1 MKHPESVFS
10 IFIKHLALRW
20 RQSEPARFAI
30 VGAYN
35 ALFGLAIFA
44 LLHQALHGHLH
55 YLVILP
61 IAHVFAVINA
71 FIGHRLW
78 TYRVQGNLLIDF
90 LRFNVSYLG
99 LLVLG
104 MIAMPLLVNGA
115 GVHPIVA
122 SAMTLVLT
130 TLASFFA
137 HKYISFRRKN
147 ESHRKKHDRRP
158 PHPKRENKVI

>member
-1 MKHPESVFS
+1 MKHPESVLSFS
-10 IFIKHLALRW
+10 IKHLVLRW
-20 RQSEPARFAI
+20 RQSEPLRFAV

-44 LLHQALHGHLH
+44 LLHQTLHRHLH

-61 IAHVFAVINA
+61 VAHVFAVINA

-78 TYRVQGNLLIDF
+78 TYRAQGNLLVDF
-90 LRFNVSYLG
+90 LRFNVSYLS
-99 LLVLG
+99 LLALG

-122 SAMTLVLT
+122 SAVTLGT
-130 TLASFFA
+130 TTFVSFFA
-137 HKYISFRRKN
+137 HKYISFRRKK
-147 ESHRKKHDRRP
+147 EFLRKKS
-158 PHPKRENKVI
+158 